1 MGRSRVR
8 NPTLEEPNAQ
18 RLIDASCVD
27 SAVHYLKELEK
38 TFGKNYAYARGFRDC
53 LIFLELTDD
62 EENSHKQEV
71 CS

>member
-18 RLIDASCVD
+18 RLIDTFCID

-38 TFGKNYAYARGFRDC
+38 TFGRNYAYARGFRDC
-53 LIFLELTDD
+53 LIHLELIGD

-71 CS
+71 KS